1 MCPQVFECRVTRQ
14 AAAVKGALE
23 LEKGGPLVLKH
34 AVNLQL
40 GLLEVLVVT
49 VLGSGA
55 DAGLELIEE
64 VCGGG

>member
-1 MCPQVFECRVTRQ
+1 M
-14 AAAVKGALE
+14 
-23 LEKGGPLVLKH
+23 VLKH